1 MIELEIRNIIESYN
15 QRKISFFSI
24 LFFIFL
30 SVFLL
35 SKIVPDKY
43 TSSSLLA
50 YQNNLDSTQIN
61 SLSQFSGLAS
71 MAGIDLGDESAN
83 RKQEVLAIMTSK
95 DFLASFID
103 KYDLMPYIIAGNGW
117 DMNTNSISYDNS
129 IYRIND
135 GSWVRKKKKYRNV
148 VPSLFE
154 GQEEFLKNNLRISEN
169 RKNGL
174 INVSVISHSPLLS
187 RQILLDLIDHI
198 NSEIKSQ
205 DLEQSNKSIKFID
218 EQIEQTEII
227 ELKDLFYRL
236 KEEQL
241 KKIMLAETKQEYILK
256 TVDKAYLPE
265 KPSFPNRLFFYL
277 SGLFLGFCTSV
288 LYIIF
293 LAAKDKKINGTS

>member
-15 QRKISFFSI
+15 RRKISFFSI

-154 GQEEFLKNNLRISEN
+154 GQEEFLKNNLRI
-169 RKNGL
+169 
-174 INVSVISHSPLLS
+174 
-187 RQILLDLIDHI
+187 
-198 NSEIKSQ
+198 
-205 DLEQSNKSIKFID
+205 
-218 EQIEQTEII
+218 
-227 ELKDLFYRL
+227 
-236 KEEQL
+236 
-241 KKIMLAETKQEYILK
+241 
-256 TVDKAYLPE
+256 
-265 KPSFPNRLFFYL
+265 
-277 SGLFLGFCTSV
+277 
-288 LYIIF
+288 
-293 LAAKDKKINGTS
+293 